1 MPESEFVVVAS
12 GGFDGCVAC
21 CFPELQDIGVWRE
34 LGGKV
39 MGGDAEVLSD
49 GRHRVVMLPFKS
61 EGKDVRVAV
70 KRFGC
75 QSGWK
80 DRYDRRR
87 GTKARRSFDA
97 AKRLSSLPRSF
108 TL

>member
-1 MPESEFVVVAS
+1 M
-12 GGFDGCVAC
+12 
-21 CFPELQDIGVWRE
+21 
-34 LGGKV
+34 
-39 MGGDAEVLSD
+39 
-49 GRHRVVMLPFKS
+49 VMLPFKS
-61 EGKDVRVAV
+61 EGEDVRVAV

-97 AKRLSSLPRSF
+97 AKRLNEYDVGTPAPLAYMNRWKDGR
-108 TL
+108 LVER